1 MGISRGFLRL
11 SALAGFAGFLAISF
25 IFGTDPYHHWDGS
38 PVIIGDYAAEPQSL
52 FDRFVLT
59 FLFIGVP
66 VFLTLLLGWIVAR
79 FRRDSN

>member
-59 FLFIGVP
+59 FCSLAFP
-66 VFLTLLLGWIVAR
+66 YF
-79 FRRDSN
+79 